1 MIDKKIIR
9 FFISYAHVDE
19 KDSCLFLE
27 SFKEMAGASKKYRY
41 EFWQDTCI
49 LPGEKWKLT
58 IQNALDECAM
68 GILLISP
75 AFLGS
80 KFISEQEIPKF
91 IGDNAKPLVPIMLK
105 KINLSRHDLKGLEEN
120 QIFRLKKKGGDGL
133 DLKSYAQ
140 CGSRQKY
147 DFVYELFD
155 RVETLLD
162 KNC

>member
-1 MIDKKIIR
+1 MTDKKIIR

-19 KDSCLFLE
+19 AHSRLFLDG
-27 SFKEMAGASKKYRY
+27 FKEMAGASKKYEY
-41 EFWQDTCI
+41 AFWQDASI
-49 LPGEKWKLT
+49 LPGEKWKLE
-58 IQNALDECAM
+58 IQNALDECAI

-91 IGDNAKPLVPIMLK
+91 IGDKAKPLVPIMLK
-105 KINLSRHDLKGLEEN
+105 KINLDRHDLKGLEEN
-120 QIFRLKKKGGDGL
+120 QIFRLKNKEENG
-133 DLKSYAQ
+133 LKSYAQ

-155 RVETLLD
+155 RVEALLN
-162 KNC
+162 KNG